1 MAIRSAAKR
10 WTPALF
16 CLALLASLA
25 GTLEAQELSQGPFDR
40 LVIRGV
46 MIIDGTGGP
55 PEGPYDV
62 VVEGDRI
69 ADMVLVGDDFG
80 RIDPAS
86 RPPAGDFDL
95 EAEGMYIMPGFTDAH
110 VHIGGPATTGLPVS
124 YYYNLMLAHGVTTI
138 LEAGSGLGL
147 EWTLAQREASARNEI
162 IAPRILVYARPG
174 MGYDGPITNAQ
185 EARQWV
191 RAVADMGVDGLKLG
205 SHRPD
210 VMEALIDE
218 AHQHG
223 LQTTAHLAQGGMARG
238 TGLRNSVARM
248 NVVDAA
254 RLGLD
259 HQQHW
264 YGLPESMQ
272 EKYTIPDL
280 QPDHNYTNE
289 QDRFR
294 DAGRFW
300 DTVEPGSEK
309 WEAVMEELL
318 ALDFDIIPTM
328 SVYERNRDLMR
339 VKESEWNDIYASPDH
354 RASWDPNPG
363 NHGSRYYNWTS
374 EFEASWWAGFIK
386 WQRFLDEYKNR
397 GGRVGTGSDAG
408 NAYHLYGFGYIREL
422 ELLRQAGFHPLEVI
436 RAATLHTAIALDMED
451 ELGTIEVGK
460 SADFVLVGE
469 NPLVDLKVLYGTG
482 TQKYVPE
489 TDEMLNVGGVEYT
502 IKSGIVFNAKAL
514 LAEVR
519 RMVLGGTATSR

>member
-1 MAIRSAAKR
+1 MSAKPTGKLCTVLSL
-10 WTPALF
+10 WFALA
-16 CLALLASLA
+16 ALIA
-25 GTLEAQELSQGPFDR
+25 GPIEAQDLPEGPVDR

-62 VVEGDRI
+62 VVERDRI

-86 RPPAGDFDL
+86 RPEAGDFDL
-95 EAEGMYIMPGFTDAH
+95 DADGMYIMPGFTDAH
-110 VHIGGPATTGLPVS
+110 VHIGGERTTGLPVS

-147 EWTLAQREASARNEI
+147 EWTLEQREASARNEI
-162 IAPRILVYARPG
+162 VAPRILVYARPG
-174 MGYDGPITNAQ
+174 MAYDGPVTNPE

-191 RAVADMGVDGLKLG
+191 QAMAAMGVDGLKLS
-205 SHRPD
+205 SHPPA

-218 AHQHG
+218 AHLNG
-223 LQTTAHLAQGGMARG
+223 MQTTAHLAQGGMSRG

-248 NVVDAA
+248 NLVDAA

-264 YGLPESMQ
+264 YGLPESMT

-280 QPDHNYTNE
+280 EPDHNYTNE

-300 DTVEPGSEK
+300 ENVNPGSEK
-309 WEAVMEELL
+309 WNAVMEELL

-339 VKESEWNDIYASPDH
+339 VKNSEWNDLYASEGH
-354 RASWDPNPG
+354 RASWDPDPG

-374 EFEASWWAGFIK
+374 EFEANWWAGFIK

-422 ELLRQAGFHPLEVI
+422 ELLRQSGFHSLEVI
-436 RAATLHTAIALDMED
+436 RAATLHTATALGMED

-460 SADFVLVGE
+460 TADFVLVGE

-502 IKSGIVFNAKAL
+502 IKAGVVFDAKAL

-519 RMVLGGTATSR
+519 RMVQGERAASR

>member
-1 MAIRSAAKR
+1 MSLRSTRDRLTALHLWLVVAALV
-10 WTPALF
+10 PGSA
-16 CLALLASLA
+16 
-25 GTLEAQELSQGPFDR
+25 EAQDLSQGPFDR

-46 MIIDGTGGP
+46 MIIDGTGAP

-62 VVEGDRI
+62 VVAGNRI

-80 RIDPAS
+80 RIDPSS
-86 RPPAGDFDL
+86 RPQAGDFDL

-110 VHIGGPATTGLPVS
+110 VHIGGERTTGLPAS
-124 YYYNLMLAHGVTTI
+124 YYYNLMLAHGVTTV
-138 LEAGSGLGL
+138 LEAGSGLGV
-147 EWTLAQREASARNEI
+147 EWTLEQREGSARNEI

-174 MGYDGPITNAQ
+174 MAYDGPVTDPD
-185 EARQWV
+185 EARLWV
-191 RAVADMGVDGLKLG
+191 RAMAEMGVDGLKLS
-205 SHRPD
+205 SHPPA

-223 LQTTAHLAQGGMARG
+223 LQTTAHLAQGGMSRG

-272 EKYTIPDL
+272 EKYTVPDL
-280 QPDHNYTNE
+280 EPDHNYTNE

-300 DTVEPGSEK
+300 ETVEPGSEK
-309 WEAVMEELL
+309 WNSVMEELL

-339 VKESEWNDIYASPDH
+339 VKRSEWNDLYASADH
-354 RASWDPNPG
+354 RASWDPDPG

-374 EFEASWWAGFIK
+374 EFEANWWAGFIK
-386 WQRFLDEYKNR
+386 WQRFLEEYKNR

-436 RAATLHTAIALDMED
+436 RAATFHTAIALDMED

-460 SADFVLVGE
+460 VADFVLVGE
-469 NPLVDLKVLYGTG
+469 NPLVNLKVLYGTG

-489 TDEMLNVGGVEYT
+489 TDEMLSVGGVEYT
-502 IKSGIVFNAKAL
+502 IKAGVVFDAKGL
-514 LAEVR
+514 LADVR
-519 RMVLGGTATSR
+519 RMIQAQTAAR